1 VRGREYFADGKKAPS
16 ARGASE
22 LLAVELFRA
31 KSPVEAVGS
40 RLAAPSHTLQQRTSS
55 PLASVFVVSLII
67 PAGSGGV
74 LQLVLYFGVLA
85 AAASGPAHK
94 LLRAF
99 TAPDTTD
106 AWRNGRFKIIP
117 GVEAGP
123 WIVRKAVGNKSTPA
137 ILGKQLK
144 QTFSS
149 SPGVFEVAVDCN
161 SSPAAGRIVSMVK
174 SQARHLAVD
183 LAFLIEPQSASELA
197 ERVLGCVR
205 ISHVSLAN
213 DLIPEYCGTEGEDE

>member
-1 VRGREYFADGKKAPS
+1 
-16 ARGASE
+16 
-22 LLAVELFRA
+22 
-31 KSPVEAVGS
+31 
-40 RLAAPSHTLQQRTSS
+40 
-55 PLASVFVVSLII
+55 
-67 PAGSGGV
+67 V

-85 AAASGPAHK
+85 AAASGPAHQ

-99 TAPDTTD
+99 TAPETSD

-213 DLIPEYCGTEGEDE
+213 GLIPAYCGTEGEDE

>member
-1 VRGREYFADGKKAPS
+1 
-16 ARGASE
+16 
-22 LLAVELFRA
+22 
-31 KSPVEAVGS
+31 
-40 RLAAPSHTLQQRTSS
+40 
-55 PLASVFVVSLII
+55 
-67 PAGSGGV
+67 V

-85 AAASGPAHK
+85 AAASGPAHQ

-99 TAPDTTD
+99 TAPETSD

-174 SQARHLAVD
+174 SQALD
-183 LAFLIEPQSASELA
+183 IA
-197 ERVLGCVR
+197 ERYSREIAGRYSREIAARSSRGPSRGAAPRGAPFRSPSPPRHSVLPGAA
-205 ISHVSLAN
+205 S
-213 DLIPEYCGTEGEDE
+213 PPT

>member
-1 VRGREYFADGKKAPS
+1 
-16 ARGASE
+16 
-22 LLAVELFRA
+22 
-31 KSPVEAVGS
+31 AVGS
-40 RLAAPSHTLQQRTSS
+40 RRSAPSHTLQQRTAS
-55 PLASVFVVSLII
+55 PLASVFVVSLVI
-67 PAGSGGV
+67 PAGGV

-85 AAASGPAHK
+85 AAASGPAHQ

-99 TAPDTTD
+99 TAPETSD

-123 WIVRKAVGNKSTPA
+123 WIVRK
-137 ILGKQLK
+137 
-144 QTFSS
+144 
-149 SPGVFEVAVDCN
+149 
-161 SSPAAGRIVSMVK
+161 
-174 SQARHLAVD
+174 ARHLAVD

-213 DLIPEYCGTEGEDE
+213 GLIPAYCGTEGEDE

>member
-1 VRGREYFADGKKAPS
+1 
-16 ARGASE
+16 
-22 LLAVELFRA
+22 
-31 KSPVEAVGS
+31 
-40 RLAAPSHTLQQRTSS
+40 
-55 PLASVFVVSLII
+55 
-67 PAGSGGV
+67 V

-85 AAASGPAHK
+85 AAASGPAHQ

-99 TAPDTTD
+99 TAPDTSD

-197 ERVLGCVR
+197 ERVRRPRRGGTDPR
-205 ISHVSLAN
+205 IRLA
-213 DLIPEYCGTEGEDE
+213 LAERTRPLLEYSAVLSAPSPACEARTPRHETALTP